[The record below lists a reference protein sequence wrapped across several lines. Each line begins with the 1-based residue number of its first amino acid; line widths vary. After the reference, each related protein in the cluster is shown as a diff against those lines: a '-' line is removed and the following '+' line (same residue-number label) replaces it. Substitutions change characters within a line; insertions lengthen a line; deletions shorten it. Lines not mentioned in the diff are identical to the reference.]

1 MSQAGVM
8 CVDASCVCYVVL
20 CVLCCYECEL
30 DMSRCLGEEE
40 IIFGCLLCLASYLW
54 YLGSVVD
61 LWCVFGGLGFSIEV
75 VCCGVV

>member
-20 CVLCCYECEL
+20 CVLCCHECEL

-40 IIFGCLLCLASYLW
+40 IIFGCL
-54 YLGSVVD
+54 
-61 LWCVFGGLGFSIEV
+61 VFGKLFVVSWFSGGFV
-75 VCCGVV
+75 VCVWWPRVFH